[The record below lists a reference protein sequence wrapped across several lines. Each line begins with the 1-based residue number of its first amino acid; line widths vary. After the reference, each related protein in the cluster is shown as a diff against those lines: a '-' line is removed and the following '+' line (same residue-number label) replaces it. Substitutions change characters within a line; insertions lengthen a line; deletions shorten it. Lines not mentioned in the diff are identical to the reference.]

1 MNFKPNEIASH
12 YTRMQ
17 IETASRPKQISMLH
31 NKCVGLIKLASKEKD
46 SSQKRAFLDKAQNIL
61 VQFQSALRME
71 DEISNSL
78 FYLYDYSYLL
88 LENGSEEN
96 CRNAIDI
103 MAELQETFNK
113 LLLKI

>member
-1 MNFKPNEIASH
+1 MNLKPNDIAGH

-31 NKCVGLIKLASKEKD
+31 NRCVGLIKLATREKV
-46 SSQKRAFLDKAQNIL
+46 STQKRILLDKAQNIL

-71 DEISNSL
+71 DEISNGL

-88 LENGSEEN
+88 LENGSEDS
-96 CRNAIDI
+96 CGNAIDI
-103 MAELQETFNK
+103 MTELRETFNK
-113 LLLKI
+113 LLLKL